1 MIISGN
7 TFRSVL
13 KENHFSCQ
21 LDLFFDN
28 CTGVSEFGFSGNGQK
43 YKFSFTSGKIFDNEN
58 RYFYSY
64 LPDTKVSIQTNFS
77 GASYDYSVDGDKVLY
92 SGSKSNFYA
101 ERFYFNTTGCDIDA
115 SISIASDKP
124 SVVLNLPLY
133 FYTGQNITGYIT
145 TSSPSGVRIFS
156 GYFDDYSSLYFVN
169 PVTGNITSTS
179 SGQFLI
185 RQNVTGLGDFI
196 TNAFFDTSAGSYSQ
210 QVQISGLSAPFL
222 NYIFEVDES
231 TNTLNALSIVA
242 LESGVEKIGSV
253 NLTYDYDTNYANLVP
268 SSLPIDISLS
278 YYSGFTGQIGQIV
291 NVSVISG
298 GNGYLSAPTVIFSGG
313 YDHQKIS
320 ILDTSTE
327 RFIRSN
333 SLAFNLRTG
342 DPISFYSKSGI
353 ALPNPLASNTIYYV
367 KNTYLDDPE
376 LFTVS
381 ATKGG
386 SLVDITNTGGGYF
399 FYYNP
404 EKIAS
409 GIASLGI
416 TSLDYSSVASVEM
429 TSFGSGYTSLPTII
443 FSGGTGIINNLSP
456 TLASGVAQGS
466 FYTKTFTGFFN
477 LSTGFGGDL
486 IDYRLNNFISGTSYK
501 KTGVFISDS
510 SNITANV
517 NYTTSFDDSIMVAKL
532 VLSGINNNVIE
543 KYITGAK

>member
-7 TFRSVL
+7 TYRSVL

-77 GASYDYSVDGDKVLY
+77 GTSYDYSVDGDKVLY
-92 SGSKSNFYA
+92 SGSKNNFYA

-124 SVVLNLPLY
+124 SVTLNLPLY

-185 RQNVTGLGDFI
+185 RQNVTGLGEFI

-278 YYSGFTGQIGQIV
+278 YYSGFTGEIGQIT
-291 NVSVISG
+291 NVSVNSG

-313 YDHQKIS
+313 S
-320 ILDTSTE
+320 
-327 RFIRSN
+327 
-333 SLAFNLRTG
+333 
-342 DPISFYSKSGI
+342 PSKVAEAI
-353 ALPNPLASNTIYYV
+353 AVL
-367 KNTYLDDPE
+367 
-376 LFTVS
+376 
-381 ATKGG
+381 G
-386 SLVDITNTGGGYF
+386 S
-399 FYYNP
+399 
-404 EKIAS
+404 
-409 GIASLGI
+409 
-416 TSLDYSSVASVEM
+416 TSLDYNSVTEVIM
-429 TSFGSGYTSLPTII
+429 TNYGSGYSSIPTVI
-443 FSGGTGIINNLSP
+443 FSGGTGVINNLAP
-456 TLASGVAQGS
+456 TIASGVAQGS

-486 IDYRLNNFISGTSYK
+486 VDYRSNNFILNNSYK

-510 SNITANV
+510 ANITTNV
-517 NYTTSFDDSIMVAKL
+517 SYTTSFDNSIMVAKL
-532 VLSGINNNVIE
+532 VLSGINNNIIE

>member
-7 TFRSVL
+7 TYRSVL

-77 GASYDYSVDGDKVLY
+77 GTSYDYSVDGDKVLY
-92 SGSKSNFYA
+92 SGSKNNFYA

-124 SVVLNLPLY
+124 SVTLNLPLY

-210 QVQISGLSAPFL
+210 QVQISGLSTPFL
-222 NYIFEVDES
+222 NYIFQVDES
-231 TNTLNALSIVA
+231 ANTLNALSIVA

-278 YYSGFTGQIGQIV
+278 YYSGFTGEIGQIT
-291 NVSVISG
+291 NVSVNSG

-313 YDHQKIS
+313 FDSNTAKA
-320 ILDTSTE
+320 LSTASDYFL
-327 RFIRSN
+327 RPDGKTFNFASGQTI
-333 SLAFNLRTG
+333 AFYT
-342 DPISFYSKSGI
+342 KSGI
-353 ALPNPLASNTIYYV
+353 ILPSPMVKDQTYYV
-367 KNTYLDDPE
+367 KDLFPAAPPYFTISSTYN
-376 LFTVS
+376 
-381 ATKGG
+381 G
-386 SLVDITNTGGGYF
+386 SKLDITNTGNGIFYF
-399 FYYNP
+399 YDPTRIATATAFLGTTSTNYN
-404 EKIAS
+404 
-409 GIASLGI
+409 
-416 TSLDYSSVASVEM
+416 SVASVEM
-429 TSFGSGYTSLPTII
+429 NSFGSGYSSIPTVI
-443 FSGGTGIINNLSP
+443 FSGGTGVINNLAP
-456 TLASGVAQGS
+456 TIASGVAEGS

-477 LSTGFGGDL
+477 LSTGLNNNL
-486 IDYRLNNFISGTSYK
+486 IDYRSNNFISGSAYK
-501 KTGVFISDS
+501 KTGVYISDTS
-510 SNITANV
+510 FITTNV
-517 NYTTSFDDSIMVAKL
+517 SYTTSFDDSIMVAKL

>member
-7 TFRSVL
+7 TYRSVL

-77 GASYDYSVDGDKVLY
+77 GTSYDYSVDGDKVLY
-92 SGSKSNFYA
+92 SGSKNNFYA

-124 SVVLNLPLY
+124 SVTLNLPLY

-278 YYSGFTGQIGQIV
+278 YYSGFTGEIGQIT
-291 NVSVISG
+291 NVSVNSG

-313 YDHQKIS
+313 FDGNTAKA
-320 ILDTSTE
+320 LSTASDYFL
-327 RFIRSN
+327 RPDSK
-333 SLAFNLRTG
+333 AFTFASG
-342 DPISFYSKSGI
+342 QTIAFYTKSGI
-353 ALPNPLASNTIYYV
+353 ILPSPMVKGQTYYV
-367 KNTYLDDPE
+367 KDLFPAAPPYFTISSTYN
-376 LFTVS
+376 
-381 ATKGG
+381 G
-386 SLVDITNTGGGYF
+386 SKLDITDTGNGIFYF
-399 FYYNP
+399 YDP
-404 EKIAS
+404 TKIAT
-409 GIASLGI
+409 ATAFLGT
-416 TSLDYSSVASVEM
+416 TSIDYNSVVSVEM
-429 TSFGSGYTSLPTII
+429 NSFGSGYSSIPTVI
-443 FSGGTGIINNLSP
+443 FSGGTGVINNLAP
-456 TLASGVAQGS
+456 TIASGVAQGS

-486 IDYRLNNFISGTSYK
+486 VDYRSNNFISNNSYK

-510 SNITANV
+510 ANITTNV
-517 NYTTSFDDSIMVAKL
+517 SYTTSFDDSIMVAKL
-532 VLSGINNNVIE
+532 VLSGINNNIIE